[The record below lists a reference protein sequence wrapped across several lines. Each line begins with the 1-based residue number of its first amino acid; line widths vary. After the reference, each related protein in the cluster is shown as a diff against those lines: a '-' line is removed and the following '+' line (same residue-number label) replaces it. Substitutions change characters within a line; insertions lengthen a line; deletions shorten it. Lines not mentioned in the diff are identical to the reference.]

1 MKESSKQLIENS
13 DNNENLNPNHLTP
26 NNSKSHFKRSFNR
39 GQFSN
44 RKRDSSINSERS
56 TYAHNP
62 DIASLNS
69 MVDNV
74 QDEEQEYIAEPMAG
88 MDFDDDIH
96 VNIKRDINLL
106 G

>member
-1 MKESSKQLIENS
+1 MKESSKKLIETS
-13 DNNENLNPNHLTP
+13 ENNENLNPSTMTP
-26 NNSKSHFKRSFNR
+26 NTQRSSVKRSFNR

-44 RKRDSSINSERS
+44 RKRDNSITSER
-56 TYAHNP
+56 TVNCNP

-74 QDEEQEYIAEPMAG
+74 YDEEQEYIAEPMAG
-88 MDFDDDIH
+88 MDFDDDFHIAQ
-96 VNIKRDINLL
+96 VKRDINLE